1 MLKKYLFYVLLLL
14 FFTLMVMACGEKIET
29 GNTEPVNKKVVKA
42 PIATASILHRPFTY
56 EAVATVKA
64 ETISTISSKI
74 MGTVKTVFVQGGD
87 TVKQGQPLVAIDDRQ
102 VSAQLREA
110 KAGLAEAH
118 RAWTAAKSAR
128 DAAKSAANLAGA
140 TYNRY
145 LNLMKDDSASRQ
157 EFDEIK
163 SRFQQA
169 QAGLKKADA
178 MLAAAEQRVKKAEA
192 AVSVASVGKKDALIL
207 APFNGKVSAKMID
220 IGDLATP
227 GKPLLAL
234 EKTGKYTANLQLPEK
249 YIETVANGKKV
260 QVIIP
265 ALSHKPL
272 TGTIKEIFPVADEK
286 SRSFLIKVGLPH
298 EKGLRSGMFARV
310 LIPVARGRTLLIP
323 STALIRTGQLTGIY
337 MVDDNNTARFRLI
350 RIGRVIGESIEVLSG
365 LKAGNRYV
373 VVPPPT
379 LSNGDRVE
387 VAS

>member
-1 MLKKYLFYVLLLL
+1 MQEKHLFYVLFFL
-14 FFTLMVMACGEKIET
+14 FFAPVLMGCSEKIAP
-29 GNTEPVNKKVVKA
+29 GNTATVEKKVVKA
-42 PIATASILHRPFTY
+42 PIATASVRQHSLTY
-56 EAVATVKA
+56 EAVATIKS

-87 TVKQGQPLVAIDDRQ
+87 IVKQGQPLVAIDDRQ

-110 KAGLAEAH
+110 EAGLAET
-118 RAWTAAKSAR
+118 RRVWTAVKSAR
-128 DAAKSAANLAGA
+128 DAAKAAADLAGT

-163 SRFQQA
+163 SRFKQA

-178 MLAAAEQRVKKAEA
+178 MLAAAGQRVKKAEA

-220 IGDLATP
+220 VGDLATP

-249 YIETVANGKKV
+249 YIETISKRKKV
-260 QVIIP
+260 KVVIQV
-265 ALSHKPL
+265 LSHKPL
-272 TGTIKEIFPVADEK
+272 TGTIEEIFPMADEIT
-286 SRSFLIKVGLPH
+286 RSFLIKVGLPH

-310 LIPVARGRTLLIP
+310 FIPVGQGSMLLIP
-323 STALIRTGQLTGIY
+323 STAVIRSGQLTGIY
-337 MVDDNNTARFRLI
+337 ILDNNTAKFRLI
-350 RIGRVIGESIEVLSG
+350 RIGRVVGESIEILSG
-365 LKAGNRYV
+365 LKPGNRYV

-387 VAS
+387 AVS